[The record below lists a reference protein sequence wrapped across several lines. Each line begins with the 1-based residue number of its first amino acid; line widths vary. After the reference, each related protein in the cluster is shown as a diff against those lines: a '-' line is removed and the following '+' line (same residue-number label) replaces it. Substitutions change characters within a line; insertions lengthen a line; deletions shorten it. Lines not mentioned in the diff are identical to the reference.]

1 MTVAAAVR
9 VEAALI
15 DGVDADAVA
24 SATRGCPDVEDL
36 CAGSLGDVATY
47 LPGRRLPGVR
57 IDREAVLVQVR
68 SRWNTPAATVAREI
82 RAAVAGLAPGR
93 RIDVTI
99 AEVGDPPAAPSP
111 AEPNPGR
118 ATKPRKSAGR
128 PHGTTPQATAGRR

>member
-1 MTVAAAVR
+1 MTVAAATR
-9 VEAALI
+9 LEAALI

-36 CAGSLGDVATY
+36 CGDPLGDIVTY

-68 SRWNTPAATVAREI
+68 SRWNVPAATVAHEI
-82 RAAVAGLAPGR
+82 RGAVAGLAPGR

-99 AEVGDPPAAPSP
+99 ADVSDPPALPTATADSGP
-111 AEPNPGR
+111 E
-118 ATKPRKSAGR
+118 TKPQRGVSRAHDAA
-128 PHGTTPQATAGRR
+128 P

>member
-1 MTVAAAVR
+1 MNVAAAAR
-9 VEAALI
+9 LETALI

-36 CAGSLGDVATY
+36 CGDPLGDIATY

-57 IDREAVLVQVR
+57 IDREAVLVQIR
-68 SRWNTPAATVAREI
+68 ARWNTPAATVAHEI

-99 AEVGDPPAAPSP
+99 ADVGDPQALPSAA
-111 AEPNPGR
+111 ANPNPGPEKKPHKGARR
-118 ATKPRKSAGR
+118 ARAAAP
-128 PHGTTPQATAGRR
+128 